1 MRDNK
6 MKRLVLITGVILMGC
21 LFTGAFFS
29 PESEINTQNTIA
41 SENTTIEKKNEQH
54 INEEYILKSENNRLV
69 VYKKG
74 ENTPYKVTDTVTD
87 RLPHSDILRLEK
99 GITVTGTVNLRKA
112 LEDYC
117 S

>member
-1 MRDNK
+1 MPSRMDRYYNNNQ
-6 MKRLVLITGVILMGC
+6 
-21 LFTGAFFS
+21 
-29 PESEINTQNTIA
+29 NTQNSRARRNSSLYEDIYDGVEYSNVEGIA
-41 SENTTIEKKNEQH
+41 TIEKKNEQH